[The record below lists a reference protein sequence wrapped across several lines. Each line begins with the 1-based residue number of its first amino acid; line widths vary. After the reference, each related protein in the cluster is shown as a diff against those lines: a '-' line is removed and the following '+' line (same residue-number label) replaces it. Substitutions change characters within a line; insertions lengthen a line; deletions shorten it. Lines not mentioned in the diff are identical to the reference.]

1 MTLMTTHHH
10 SEAVSTSDSST
21 LATED
26 NRVAFERQLP
36 HLRALPIEALM
47 TITVDCVGA
56 AQRVL
61 GCLPKIRGCQVPAG
75 AMCPEGFDAAHF
87 DQLEELARTT
97 LWAQYLYNGADVPVE
112 PVEEMVAEITAIRDQ
127 LVADATALAK
137 RKVISTRVLD
147 SLKGGPGYRNI
158 LDDTMSLVAQLGQH
172 EAEVIAHSGIR
183 AGDLDRFRLLGSK
196 LDAALGRRAEL
207 PKVASDAADVRVRA
221 YTMLWRAYD
230 EVRRAVG
237 YLRYH
242 QEDADEIAPSLY
254 AGRAHAKASNGGDV
268 PPTPEP
274 VTPPA
279 PAAPEHAVAPGMPG
293 GDPFTAH

>member
-1 MTLMTTHHH
+1 MTTHHR
-10 SEAVSTSDSST
+10 SEAVQTSAAST

-36 HLRALPIEALM
+36 HLRALPAEGLM
-47 TITVDCVGA
+47 AITVDCVGA

-61 GCLPKIRGCQVPAG
+61 GCLPKIRGVLVPSG
-75 AMCPEGFDAAHF
+75 TTCPDGFDAMHF
-87 DQLEELARTT
+87 DQLEELARTL
-97 LWAQYLYNGADVPVE
+97 LWSQYAYNGADVPVE
-112 PVEEMVAEITAIRDQ
+112 AVEEMVGEITAIREL
-127 LVADATALAK
+127 LVADASALAK

-147 SLKGGPGYRNI
+147 SLKGGPGYRNL

-183 AGDLDRFRLLGSK
+183 AGELDRIRLVGSK

-207 PKVASDAADVRVRA
+207 PKVAGAAADIRLRA
-221 YTMLWRAYD
+221 YTSLWRAYD

-242 QEDADEIAPSLY
+242 HEDADDIAPSLF
-254 AGRAHAKASNGGDV
+254 AGRAHAKGNNGADV
-268 PPTPEP
+268 APTPEP
-274 VTPPA
+274 VTPAAPV
-279 PAAPEHAVAPGMPG
+279 PAAPPVAAGMPG
-293 GDPFTAH
+293 GDPFTTH